1 MAIIISQNNQNARR
15 IEESSFDLEDNLQ
28 EYVINNPEI
37 IPLYDIH
44 ADARLFVAARE
55 FSAQSGPIDALGFD
69 AAGNIY
75 IIETK
80 MFRNADKRKVVA

>member
-44 ADARLFVAARE
+44 ANARLLVVVRE
-55 FSAQSGPIDALGFD
+55 FSNTTDS
-69 AAGNIY
+69 
-75 IIETK
+75 
-80 MFRNADKRKVVA
+80 